1 MLPCA
6 TIATDNDANNN
17 ATETN
22 AYPNAPA
29 TALGHVTAPTPT
41 GGHVAADRPQT
52 SRHVAPGSTNSTL
65 PPIPLPPRRR
75 SLPAKLAHRPTLSAD
90 LILKNL
96 SRILDKLPRVPYPT
110 IRNNNR

>member
-1 MLPCA
+1 MLPSG
-6 TIATDNDANNN
+6 TTATDNDENNN
-17 ATETN
+17 ATDN
-22 AYPNAPA
+22 DVDSYA
-29 TALGHVTAPTPT
+29 TKLALGHVTTRTPT

-52 SRHVAPGSTNSTL
+52 SRHVAPGSTNSTW

-75 SLPAKLAHRPTLSAD
+75 SLPAKLAHRPTLPAD

-96 SRILDKLPRVPYPT
+96 SQILDKLPRVPYPT